1 MKRGGTKRA
10 MGGALSLDF
19 SRPAAVPP
27 TPPRKGGITN
37 PTGSRLSSASSQE
50 VLRQLDRD
58 EEIVFRAVHGQI
70 AEGTPR
76 ISRLERFQEWM
87 QENPSRV
94 REILDARIARSS
106 RRLEREATA
115 GAARRAQASQRRQ
128 DAAARAIDR
137 RMAED
142 PDFIPF

>member
-1 MKRGGTKRA
+1 MGGTLA
-10 MGGALSLDF
+10 LDF
-19 SRPAAVPP
+19 SRPAAAPP
-27 TPPRKGGITN
+27 TPPRRGGITN

-58 EEIVFRAVHGQI
+58 EEVVFRAVHGQI

-87 QENPSRV
+87 QENPARV
-94 REILDARIARSS
+94 REILDARIERSG
-106 RRLEREATA
+106 RRLAREGTQ
-115 GAARRAQASQRRQ
+115 GAQRRAQAAERRASSQ
-128 DAAARAIDR
+128 AAAIDR